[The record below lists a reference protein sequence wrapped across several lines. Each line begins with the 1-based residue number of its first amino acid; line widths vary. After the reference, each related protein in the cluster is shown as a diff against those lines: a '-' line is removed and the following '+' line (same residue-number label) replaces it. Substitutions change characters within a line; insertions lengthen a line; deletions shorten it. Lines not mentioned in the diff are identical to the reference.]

1 MRREELGGCG
11 GCEGSATRKPQVF
24 IKSQTEVMAKK
35 TKMGEM
41 VGSGGHNYL
50 FILRII
56 IVMPTKSVME
66 P

>member
-41 VGSGGHNYL
+41 VVVVVVVGVGAQ
-50 FILRII
+50 
-56 IVMPTKSVME
+56 
-66 P
+66 